1 MYDENDGFF
10 DHAPP
15 PAAPS
20 RDKDGTVHGGS
31 TVDTTGEYHLVT
43 TPSEEKA
50 ERPELMGRPYGLGAR
65 VPMTIISPWS
75 RGGWVNS
82 QVFDHTSV
90 IRFLEQRFGVMEPN
104 ISPWRRAV
112 CGDLTSAFNFK
123 TPNAA
128 PPPIL
133 PQTTALAA
141 RAAALPGRTRPVTPA
156 TPEAPVQ
163 PLGPRLSRAL
173 PYRLA
178 VSEELHG
185 GEAGRKTL
193 TFANLA
199 TDGPAA
205 VFQVYDR
212 HHLDRAPRRYTV
224 SPGKSLEGVWDGEAY
239 DLWVL
244 GPHNFHRHF
253 VGRAGTADATV
264 TMAFEA
270 GAPVLRMVV
279 WNRGGTARRISV
291 TPNPYDNMLKPGS
304 ATLAP
309 NGRAQQTW
317 PLAASRGWYDLS
329 VRLEGE
335 GGWLRRYAGR
345 LETGADSMTDPAAG
359 GPSLMDQVKV

>member
-1 MYDENDGFF
+1 MY
-10 DHAPP
+10 
-15 PAAPS
+15 
-20 RDKDGTVHGGS
+20 V
-31 TVDTTGEYHLVT
+31 
-43 TPSEEKA
+43 
-50 ERPELMGRPYGLGAR
+50 
-65 VPMTIISPWS
+65 ISPWS
-75 RGGWVNS
+75 RGGWVDS

-90 IRFLEQRFGVMEPN
+90 IRFLETRFGVMEPN

-128 PPPIL
+128 APPIL
-133 PQTTALAA
+133 PPTTALAA

-163 PLGPRLSRAL
+163 PVGPRLSRAL
-173 PYRLA
+173 PYRLS
-178 VSEELHG
+178 VSEELRG
-185 GEAGRKTL
+185 GEEGRKTL

-205 VFQVYDR
+205 VFHVYDR

-224 SPGKSLEGVWDGEAY
+224 GPGKTLEGVWEGEAY

-253 VGRAGTADATV
+253 VGRAGRADTTV
-264 TMAFEA
+264 AVA
-270 GAPVLRMVV
+270 YQVGAPVLQMTV
-279 WNRGGTARRISV
+279 WNRGGAAKRATVS
-291 TPNPYDNMLKPGS
+291 PNAYDKMM
-304 ATLAP
+304 LAP
-309 NGRAQQTW
+309 WSVMLAPGARSLHTW

-329 VRLEGE
+329 VKLEGE
-335 GGWLRRYAGR
+335 GGWLRRLAGR

-359 GPSLMDQVKV
+359 GPALLEQIII